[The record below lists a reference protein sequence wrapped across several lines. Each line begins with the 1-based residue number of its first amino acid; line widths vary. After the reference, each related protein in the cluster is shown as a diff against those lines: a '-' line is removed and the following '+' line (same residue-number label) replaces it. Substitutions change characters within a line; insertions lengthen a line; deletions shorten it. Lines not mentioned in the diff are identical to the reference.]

1 MDCSILIESVK
12 MEKTASNLGLAD
24 ALQWRYATKKMNGE
38 AVPGDKLVRILDNI
52 RLSASS
58 MGLQPYRV
66 LVVTEHEV
74 RKRLQ
79 PAAYGQQ
86 QIVGCSHLLVFAVQ
100 HPMGFSEVNRIV
112 ELTARER
119 QVNVESLNGYK
130 AMLEQAIE
138 NKTPEGVFHWAAKQA
153 YIALGTGLIAA
164 ATEQVDAAPME
175 GFNPDS
181 FDEILGL
188 HDLGLRSVVLLA
200 LGFRDSANDP
210 NATKKKVRIPT
221 DEFFI
226 WR

>member
-1 MDCSILIESVK
+1 MEKPASILGIS
-12 MEKTASNLGLAD
+12 G

-38 AVPGDKLVRILDNI
+38 VVADEKLNRILDNI
-52 RLSASS
+52 RWSASS

-66 LVVTEHEV
+66 LVITNQAV

-79 PAAYGQQ
+79 PAAFGQQ

-100 HPMGFSEVNRIV
+100 HPIGFPEVNRIV
-112 ELTARER
+112 ELTAQER
-119 QVNVESLNGYK
+119 QVEVESLNGYK
-130 AMLEQAIE
+130 AMLEQAIQ

-153 YIALGTGLIAA
+153 YIALGTGLVAA
-164 ATEQVDAAPME
+164 AIEQVDATPME

-200 LGFRDSANDP
+200 LGFRDTANDP

-221 DEFFI
+221 EEFFI